1 VKQTS
6 KSCSS
11 RASLQCP
18 VGRMHRFDGRCCYT
32 DCVDAAI
39 AAVMECVAADLLEL
53 AGNAARE
60 K

>member
-1 VKQTS
+1 
-6 KSCSS
+6 
-11 RASLQCP
+11 
-18 VGRMHRFDGRCCYT
+18 MHRFDGRCCYT